1 MSGREKVVGESV
13 IRIDALDKVTG
24 RARFGVDVALD
35 GMLHAK
41 LLRSPHPHARVLAVD
56 SSEAE
61 TLPGVRAVVRASEVP
76 RVVGTWFNLR
86 SEKETKKLF
95 LRDDKVRFIGD
106 SVLAVVA
113 DDERTAE
120 EALGLI
126 DVEYEVLEPVFDPL
140 EAMERFDIKI
150 HERGN
155 VGFHIF
161 KEYGDLEA
169 GFAQA
174 DVIVQNAYSTSK
186 QTHASL
192 EPQGAC
198 IATYSADGVL
208 TMHSTSQVPHWVMMY
223 VSLALGIPMSK
234 VRVIRPYVG
243 GAFGGRAGVI
253 WGLELMC
260 AYLATRVDRP
270 VRLAFTREEDFAAT
284 ESRHPFHVRMK
295 TGATKEGLLVAN
307 EANIVMDVGGYGTH
321 FVSVLADALGTGV
334 GIYRIPAYT
343 LEGTCVYTN
352 KPLCGA
358 FRGYGNPQM
367 NFAQESQL
375 DELAERLGI
384 DPVELRLKNYRG
396 TGEMDPV
403 FNDLVGSCGMAD
415 CLTRGAEAMDWST
428 KWIPRRSAAFSAQ
441 ATTPGSELPAAV
453 EAPAAPAESA
463 DPSETSVGSSRG
475 TIKRGVG
482 MAAHQHGTGA
492 RFGLPDPSS
501 ATVRLNADGSV
512 NLLTACA
519 DDGQGN
525 RTVLA
530 QICAEVLGVG
540 VDRICVSAADT
551 GIAPLDGGTH
561 GSRQTY
567 CSGVAVLNAAT
578 EARTKVLALA
588 AEYLEMDGP
597 DRLDIVDGFVC
608 DSSDP
613 TRGVH
618 LSVLMRHFQVG
629 DFSRCHQVI
638 GDASGVTEAQPAV
651 FGATFAE
658 VEVDTE
664 TGQVRVLNMAG
675 AFDVGRAVNP
685 MHCEGQIT
693 GGLTMGVGYAL
704 TEGLVIEDGRVL
716 NPNFTDYKILRA
728 TDAPQITPVLVESY
742 EATGPFGA
750 KGLGEATM
758 ISSAAAIA
766 NAVYNAVGVRM
777 RELCITPEKILQA
790 LEEAGRVGGGDEE
803 VAAGIVA

>member
-1 MSGREKVVGESV
+1 MSGQEKVVGERV
-13 IRIDALDKVTG
+13 TRIDALDKVTG
-24 RARFGVDVALD
+24 RARFGVDVVLD

-41 LLRSPHPHARVLAVD
+41 LLRSPHPHARVVGVD
-56 SSEAE
+56 SSA
-61 TLPGVRAVVRASEVP
+61 TLALPGVRAVVRASEVP

-95 LRDDKVRFIGD
+95 LQDDKVRFIGD
-106 SVLAVVA
+106 PVLAVVA
-113 DDERTAE
+113 DDEQTAE
-120 EALGLI
+120 EALALI
-126 DVEYEVLEPVFDPL
+126 RVEYEVLEPVFDPL
-140 EAMERFDIKI
+140 EAMERSDVRI

-155 VGFHIF
+155 IGFHIF

-174 DVIVQNAYSTSK
+174 DVVVENSYSTSK
-186 QTHASL
+186 QIHASL

-198 IATYSADGVL
+198 IAAYSADGVL
-208 TMHSTSQVPHWVMMY
+208 TIHSTSQVPHWVMMY
-223 VSLALGIPMSK
+223 VSLALGIPMAK

-243 GAFGGRAGVI
+243 GSFGGRAGVI

-260 AYLATRVDRP
+260 AYLATKVNRP
-270 VRLAFTREEDFAAT
+270 VRLAFTREEDFTAT
-284 ESRHPFHVRMK
+284 ESRHPFHVCMK

-307 EANIVMDVGGYGTH
+307 EAHIVMDVGGYGTH

-334 GIYRIPAYT
+334 GIYRIPNYT

-352 KPLCGA
+352 KPLSGA

-375 DELAERLGI
+375 DEVAEKLGM

-396 TGEMDPV
+396 SGEMDPV
-403 FNDLVGSCGMAD
+403 FNDPVGSCGLAD
-415 CLTRGAEAMDWST
+415 CLTRGAQALGWGEKWS
-428 KWIPRRSAAFSAQ
+428 PRPPTSANAG
-441 ATTPGSELPAAV
+441 P
-453 EAPAAPAESA
+453 
-463 DPSETSVGSSRG
+463 RG
-475 TIKRGVG
+475 ASGTMKRGVG

-540 VDRICVSAADT
+540 LQDICVSDTDT

-567 CSGVAVLNAAT
+567 CSGVAVMRAAA
-578 EARTKVLALA
+578 EARAKVLALG
-588 AEYLEMDGP
+588 AEYLEVDDASRLTISDG
-597 DRLDIVDGFVC
+597 VVH
-608 DSSDP
+608 DSAGTGGSVSLSD
-613 TRGVH
+613 
-618 LSVLMRHFQVG
+618 LMRHFQVG

-638 GDASGVTEAQPAV
+638 GDASGVTDAQPAV

-658 VEVDTE
+658 VEVDTD
-664 TGQVRVLNMAG
+664 TGQVKVLNMVG

-704 TEGLVIEDGRVL
+704 TEGLIIEDGCVL
-716 NPNFTDYKILRA
+716 NPNFTDYKIIRA
-728 TDAPQITPVLVESY
+728 PDAPHITPVLVESG
-742 EATGPFGA
+742 EPTGPFGA

-758 ISSAAAIA
+758 ISAASAIA
-766 NAVYNAVGVRM
+766 SAVYHAVGVRM
-777 RELCITPEKILQA
+777 RELCITPEKILEA
-790 LEEAGRVGGGDEE
+790 LEAAHAGCGKERVGACARGDEE
-803 VAAGIVA
+803 GAAAGAVG